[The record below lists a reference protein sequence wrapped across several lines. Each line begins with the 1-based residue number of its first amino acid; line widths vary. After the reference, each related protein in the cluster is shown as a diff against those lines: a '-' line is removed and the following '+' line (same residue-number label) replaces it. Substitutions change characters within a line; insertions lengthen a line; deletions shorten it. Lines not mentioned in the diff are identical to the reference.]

1 MKKTILTAEGTRKA
15 QTWQEAFALLVKGNK
30 NFATGQTTHPERGH
44 ETAFAQYLQ
53 QYPFAGILSC
63 ADSRVVPELVFD
75 VGIGDLFTC
84 RIVGTVLSDAVIG
97 SLEFAVEVLDVPLI
111 IVMGHE
117 NCGAFRACM
126 NPELF
131 PNVKGISWQIM
142 PIIEECRRLPG
153 DHLYNSII
161 ANAKKVSMQLRTV
174 GPVLSQKVKSG
185 EIKIIPAYHSLSTG
199 LVTFFDVD
207 LNE

>member
-1 MKKTILTAEGTRKA
+1 MAETKFTAEGKSKA
-15 QTWQEAFALLVKGNK
+15 KTWQEALELLKKGNHD
-30 NFATGQTTHPERGH
+30 FATGATTHPERGH
-44 ETAFAQYLQ
+44 ETLFAQYLK

-84 RIVGTVLSDAVIG
+84 RIAGTVLSDAVIG
-97 SLEFAVEVLDVPLI
+97 SLEFAVEVLGVPLL

-126 NPELF
+126 NPDQF

-142 PIIEECRRLPG
+142 PIIEECRLLPG
-153 DHLYNSII
+153 DHLFNSITT
-161 ANAKKVSMQLRTV
+161 NAKKVAQQLRTV
-174 GPVLSQKVKSG
+174 GPVLNKKVASG
-185 EIKIIPAYHSLSTG
+185 ELKIIAAYHSLSDG
-199 LVTFFDVD
+199 YVTFFDI
-207 LNE
+207 

>member
-1 MKKTILTAEGTRKA
+1 MVGTKFTEEGKSKA
-15 QTWQEAFALLVKGNK
+15 STWQEALELLVKGNK
-30 NFATGQTTHPERGH
+30 DFATGNTGHPERGH
-44 ETAFAQYLQ
+44 ETLFSQYLK

-84 RIVGTVLSDAVIG
+84 RIAGTVLSDAVIG
-97 SLEFAVEVLDVPLI
+97 SLEFAVEILGVPLI

-126 NPELF
+126 NPDQF

-142 PIIEECRRLPG
+142 PIIEECRALPG
-153 DHLYNSII
+153 DPLYNSIV
-161 ANAKKVSMQLRTV
+161 ANARKVAQQLRTV
-174 GPVLSQKVKSG
+174 GPVLSKKVSSG

-199 LVTFFDVD
+199 MVTFFDVD
-207 LNE
+207 

>member
-1 MKKTILTAEGTRKA
+1 MTETKFTAEGKRKA
-15 QTWQEAFALLVKGNK
+15 ATWKEALDLLVKGNNDFSK
-30 NFATGQTTHPERGH
+30 GLTTHPERGR
-44 ETAFAQYLQ
+44 ETLFAQYLN

-84 RIVGTVLSDAVIG
+84 RIAGTVLSDAVIG
-97 SLEFAVEVLDVPLI
+97 SLEFAVEVLGVPLI
-111 IVMGHE
+111 VVMGHE

-126 NPELF
+126 NPEHY

-142 PIIEECRRLPG
+142 PIIEECRSLPG
-153 DHLYNSII
+153 DHLYNSILS
-161 ANAKKVSMQLRTV
+161 NARKVSQQLRTV
-174 GPVLSQKVKSG
+174 GPILSQKIKSD
-185 EIKIIPAYHSLSTG
+185 EIKIIPAYHSLSSG

-207 LNE
+207 L

>member
-1 MKKTILTAEGTRKA
+1 MVETKFTSEGKSKA
-15 QTWQEAFALLVKGNK
+15 KTWQEAFDLLVKGNK
-30 NFATGQTTHPERGH
+30 DFATGNTSHPERGH
-44 ETAFAQYLQ
+44 ETLFSQYLK

-84 RIVGTVLSDAVIG
+84 RIAGTVLSDAVIG
-97 SLEFAVEVLDVPLI
+97 SLEFAVEVLGVPLI
-111 IVMGHE
+111 VVMGHE

-126 NPELF
+126 NPESY

-142 PIIEECRRLPG
+142 PIIEECRSLPG
-153 DHLYNSII
+153 DPLFNSIVS
-161 ANAKKVSMQLRTV
+161 NARKVSQQLRTV
-174 GPVLSQKVKSG
+174 GPILSQKVKSG

-199 LVTFFDVD
+199 LVTFYDVD
-207 LNE
+207 L

>member
-1 MKKTILTAEGTRKA
+1 MAKTRFTAEGKQKA
-15 QTWQEAFALLVKGNK
+15 KTWKEALDLLVKGN
-30 NFATGQTTHPERGH
+30 NDFSTGNTSHPERGR
-44 ETAFAQYLQ
+44 ETLFAQYLK

-84 RIVGTVLSDAVIG
+84 RIAGTVLSDAVIG
-97 SLEFAVEVLDVPLI
+97 SLEFAVEVLEVPLI
-111 IVMGHE
+111 VVMGHE

-126 NPELF
+126 NPEHY

-142 PIIEECRRLPG
+142 PIIEECRALPG
-153 DHLYNSII
+153 DHLYNSIT
-161 ANAKKVSMQLRTV
+161 ANAKKVAHQLSTV
-174 GPVLSQKVKSG
+174 GPVLSQKVNSG

-199 LVTFFDVD
+199 RVTFF
-207 LNE
+207 E

>member
-1 MKKTILTAEGTRKA
+1 VTETKFTAEGKRKA
-15 QTWQEAFALLVKGNK
+15 TTWKEALDLLVKGNNDFSK
-30 NFATGQTTHPERGH
+30 GLTTHPERGR
-44 ETAFAQYLQ
+44 ETLFAQYLN

-84 RIVGTVLSDAVIG
+84 RIAGTVLSDAVIG
-97 SLEFAVEVLDVPLI
+97 SLEFAVEVLGVPLI
-111 IVMGHE
+111 VVMGHE

-126 NPELF
+126 NPEHH

-142 PIIEECRRLPG
+142 PIIEECRSLPG
-153 DHLYNSII
+153 DHLYNSILS
-161 ANAKKVSMQLRTV
+161 NARKVSQQLRTV
-174 GPVLSQKVKSG
+174 GPILSQKIKSN
-185 EIKIIPAYHSLSTG
+185 EIKIIPAYHSLSSG

-207 LNE
+207 L

>member
-1 MKKTILTAEGTRKA
+1 MTETKFTAEGKRKA
-15 QTWQEAFALLVKGNK
+15 TTWKEALDLLVKGNNDFSK
-30 NFATGQTTHPERGH
+30 GLTTHPERGR
-44 ETAFAQYLQ
+44 ETLFAQYLN

-84 RIVGTVLSDAVIG
+84 RIAGTVLSDAVIG
-97 SLEFAVEVLDVPLI
+97 SLEFAVEVLGVPLI
-111 IVMGHE
+111 VVMGHE

-126 NPELF
+126 NPEHH

-142 PIIEECRRLPG
+142 PIIEECRSLPG
-153 DHLYNSII
+153 DHLYNSILS
-161 ANAKKVSMQLRTV
+161 NARKVSQQLRTV
-174 GPVLSQKVKSG
+174 GPILSQKIKSN
-185 EIKIIPAYHSLSTG
+185 ELKIIPAYHSLSSG

-207 LNE
+207 L

>member
-1 MKKTILTAEGTRKA
+1 MTETKFTAEGKRKA
-15 QTWQEAFALLVKGNK
+15 TTWKEALDLLVKGNNDFSK
-30 NFATGQTTHPERGH
+30 GLTTHPERGR
-44 ETAFAQYLQ
+44 ETLFAQYLN

-84 RIVGTVLSDAVIG
+84 RIAGTVLSDAVIG
-97 SLEFAVEVLDVPLI
+97 SLEFAVEVLGVPLI
-111 IVMGHE
+111 VVMGHE

-126 NPELF
+126 NPEHH

-142 PIIEECRRLPG
+142 PIIEECRSLPG
-153 DHLYNSII
+153 DHLYNSILS
-161 ANAKKVSMQLRTV
+161 NARKVSQQLRTV
-174 GPVLSQKVKSG
+174 GPILSQKIKSN
-185 EIKIIPAYHSLSTG
+185 EIKIIPAYHSLSSG

-207 LNE
+207 L

>member
-1 MKKTILTAEGTRKA
+1 MVETKFTAQGKCKA
-15 QTWQEAFALLVKGNK
+15 TTWKEALELLVKGNK
-30 NFATGQTTHPERGH
+30 DFASGETTHPERGR
-44 ETAFAQYLQ
+44 ETLFAQYLQ

-84 RIVGTVLSDAVIG
+84 RIAGTVLSDAVIG
-97 SLEFAVEVLDVPLI
+97 SLEFAVEVLGVPLI

-126 NPELF
+126 NPDLH

-142 PIIEECRRLPG
+142 PVIEECKPMAG
-153 DHLYNSII
+153 DHLYNSIV
-161 ANAKKVSMQLRTV
+161 ANARKVSHQLRTV
-174 GPVLSQKVKSG
+174 GPILSPKISNG
-185 EIKIIPAYHSLSTG
+185 ELKIIPAYHSLSTG
-199 LVTFFDVD
+199 IVTFFDV
-207 LNE
+207 

>member
-1 MKKTILTAEGTRKA
+1 MAKTKFTAEGKCKA
-15 QTWQEAFALLVKGNK
+15 KTWHEALELLKKGNHD
-30 NFATGQTTHPERGH
+30 FASGVTTHPERGR
-44 ETAFAQYLQ
+44 ETLFAQYLQ

-84 RIVGTVLSDAVIG
+84 RVAGTVLSDAVIG
-97 SLEFAVEVLDVPLI
+97 SLEFAVEVLGVPLI
-111 IVMGHE
+111 VVMGHE

-126 NPELF
+126 NPEHH

-142 PIIEECRRLPG
+142 PVIEEARQLPG

-161 ANAKKVSMQLRTV
+161 ANTQKVTKQLKSV
-174 GPVLSQKVKSG
+174 GPILSQKVASG
-185 EIKIIPAYHSLSTG
+185 HLKIIPAYHSLSTG
-199 LVTFFDVD
+199 KVTFLEID
-207 LNE
+207 